1 MTAHHPHLHGHGS
14 HGSGDGEAERE
25 GRTSQRRRLGLTLGL
40 AAAYMVA
47 EAVGGWLTGSLAL
60 LADAGHMLSDV
71 VSLALA
77 LFALR
82 VAERPPTESH
92 TYGFH
97 RVEILAALVNGAT
110 LLAISL
116 LIVVEAVKRFRQPPD
131 IDAPLMM
138 AIAAGGLLVNGA
150 GLLVLHGGRHAS
162 LNLRGAW
169 LHVVMDALGSVQ
181 ALAAGALILLLDW
194 RWADPL
200 ASIAIAALVVVSAVS
215 LLRDTVAVLME
226 RAPSHID
233 VEEVRRSLLAE
244 RGVEGVHDLHVWTI
258 TSGFVALSAH
268 VVAPAPAGLLERL
281 QVQLRER
288 FGIEHATLQIEPET
302 LGGCGDCEE

>member
-1 MTAHHPHLHGHGS
+1 ML
-14 HGSGDGEAERE
+14 
-25 GRTSQRRRLGLTLGL
+25 
-40 AAAYMVA
+40 A

-71 VSLALA
+71 ASLALA

-82 VAERPPTESH
+82 VAERPATESH

-110 LLAISL
+110 LLALSV
-116 LIVVEAVKRFRQPPD
+116 LIALEAVERFRQPPE
-131 IDAPLMM
+131 IDAPWMM
-138 AIAAGGLLVNGA
+138 AIAAGGLVVNGI
-150 GLLVLHGGRHAS
+150 GLFVLHGGRDAS

-169 LHVVMDALGSVQ
+169 LHVMMDTLGSVQ
-181 ALAAGALILLLDW
+181 ALAAGGLILWLDW
-194 RWADPL
+194 RWADPV
-200 ASIAIAALVVVSAVS
+200 ASLLIAVLVVISALS

-233 VEEVRRSLLAE
+233 VEEVRASLLAE
-244 RGVEGVHDLHVWTI
+244 SEVEGVHDLHVWTI

-268 VVAPAPAGLLERL
+268 VVAPEPPASLLGRL
-281 QVQLRER
+281 QDLLQQR
-288 FGIEHATLQIEPET
+288 FGIGHATLQIEPE
-302 LGGCGDCEE
+302 GMHGCGDCEDVSRARES